1 MDKTVIDNALVKISD
16 LGLKLAA
23 ALAVWIVGRAL
34 IRFALNLLVGRLR
47 ARKLDN
53 TIVGYARN
61 TLAVCLNVALVV
73 VLMGVLGIETTSF
86 AAFIAGAGL
95 AIGAAWGGLLSN
107 LAAGA
112 FLVVLRP
119 FKAGDVI
126 SAAGATGTVTEIGL
140 LVTSITTQ
148 DNVHVVI
155 GNSKI
160 LGANLKNYNTNPSR
174 RVDLTGTIRRDG
186 DVKKTIEAVRER
198 IAQVPNVLAAPA
210 AEVRILSFNEEE
222 YTLAIRPY
230 AHNDHYWQ
238 VHFDVT
244 EALQDLLCSL
254 GMPAVDHAHGTDEG
268 AEGAEAPEAEEGEEE
283 EE

>member
-1 MDKTVIDNALVKISD
+1 MDKTLIDNLIVRLSD
-16 LGLKLAA
+16 VGLKLMA
-23 ALAVWIVGRAL
+23 ALAVWVVGRAL
-34 IRFALNLLVGRLR
+34 IRFVLR
-47 ARKLDN
+47 VAVTRMAARKMDATIVSYIRN
-53 TIVGYARN
+53 TIS
-61 TLAVCLNVALVV
+61 VCLNVALVV

-126 SAAGATGTVTEIGL
+126 SAAGATGTVVEIGL
-140 LVTSITTQ
+140 LVTAINTQ

-160 LGANLKNYNTNPSR
+160 LGANLKNYNVNTSR
-174 RVDLTGTIRRDG
+174 RVDLTGTVPRHE
-186 DVKKTIEAVRER
+186 DVRQAMVAVQEKL
-198 IAQVPNVLAAPA
+198 AKVPNVLAEPAP
-210 AEVRILSFNEEE
+210 EVRILSFNEEE
-222 YTLAIRPY
+222 YILAIRPY
-230 AHNDHYWQ
+230 THNDHYWQ

-244 EALQDLLCSL
+244 EALEGVLCSL
-254 GMPAVDHAHGTDEG
+254 GMPAADHAHGTDE
-268 AEGAEAPEAEEGEEE
+268 AAEAPEKEEAEEAEEE
-283 EE
+283 E